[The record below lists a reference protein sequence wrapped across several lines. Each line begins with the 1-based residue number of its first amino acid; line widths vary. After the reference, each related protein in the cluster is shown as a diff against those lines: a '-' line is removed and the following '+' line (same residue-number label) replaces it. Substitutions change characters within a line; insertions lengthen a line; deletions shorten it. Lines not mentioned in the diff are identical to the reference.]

1 MSQQQD
7 GLQILHEL
15 GELWLAR
22 DARLIIRLMS
32 FEQGRSYLLIAL
44 FSLDELTDVWSIS
57 RSLTISQGR
66 VLEWLL
72 GKLSANKDLILAELE
87 KPQVEQ
93 GGV

>member
-1 MSQQQD
+1 MDQQQG

-32 FEQGRSYLLIAL
+32 FEQSRLYLLIAL
-44 FSLDELTDVWSIS
+44 FSLDEITDVWSIS
-57 RSLTISQGR
+57 RSLTISERR

-72 GKLSANKDLILAELE
+72 GKLNASKDLLLAELE
-87 KPQVEQ
+87 KSE
-93 GGV
+93 